1 MTVSAEST
9 LAGRDRLRTA
19 LMLPLGIAA
28 AVFAALLPLA
38 RVVLP
43 AQWMPGTVALVLLV
57 LAAGFLA
64 RRAGLA
70 ALAVTLI
77 ETGVWAAFMMLA
89 FLRDTALLWII
100 PTAGTADEVMQL
112 LATAAEEITYGA
124 APLRAGPALAF
135 LIVASVGLLT
145 VIVDHVVVT
154 ARMPLLAGIALIAV
168 SLIPSIVVPDDV
180 DVVAFVL
187 LAASILFL
195 MRVDTLSR
203 QAPAARAATRGAG
216 IPATAVGI
224 GAVAVVV
231 TLVVAPALPQPVARS
246 LPGGVNVGSGIDAT
260 LQLGDDLRRPREV
273 EVLRVHSSAPLPPY
287 LRATTLSTFDGAV
300 WLPDEDETAVLDDET
315 AMEPVSVPPDVRV
328 EEYTTDVSIQSLS
341 STWLPMPFPAVGV
354 SGLEGDWS
362 TVPYNRTVVSDGA
375 RTQDQDYEV
384 TTQVPRPTRE
394 QIRADVAAP
403 DGLSPELTQLP
414 DDLPAIVEDLAIEV
428 TEGTT
433 NDYDALIALQ
443 SWFRGPE
450 FRYSLDAPVE
460 DGFDG
465 TGAQAIAQ
473 FLDQKEG
480 YCVHYA
486 GAFALMARA
495 LDMPS
500 RIVVG
505 YLPGSSTTDAIERE
519 TVYSVSSSQLH
530 AWPEVHFDGLGWVS
544 FEPTNSLGTPTSFS
558 AALSLAGPDSGGT
571 EAEETEET
579 EPSPTPTLLPE
590 EEQNEESG
598 EALGTTS
605 GSDDALPALAVI
617 AALVLLLA
625 APAALRSVRARRL
638 LLAARRGDAAAA
650 WLVVQDTAIDLG
662 IPVPASDTPRTLAAR
677 LAQSHGAP
685 EAAMATLADALE
697 RASYAP
703 SGTIAAGDHDALAD
717 AAAASS
723 AALLRNA
730 PVARRIL
737 AVIAP
742 RSLVMRPGS
751 AFAGAGTHARA

>member
-9 LAGRDRLRTA
+9 VAGRDRLRIA

-28 AVFAALLPLA
+28 AIVAALLPLA

-43 AQWMPGTVALVLLV
+43 AQWMPGTLTLVLLV

-64 RRAGLA
+64 RRGGLA

-77 ETGVWAAFMMLA
+77 ETGVWAAFMMLV

-100 PTAGTADEVMQL
+100 PTAGTADELVQL

-168 SLIPSIVVPDDV
+168 SLIPSIVVPDDL

-273 EVLRVHSSAPLPPY
+273 EVLRVRSSAPLPPY

-384 TTQVPRPTRE
+384 VTQVPRPTRE
-394 QIRADVAAP
+394 QIRADEASP

-486 GAFALMARA
+486 GAFALMARV

-505 YLPGSSTTDAIERE
+505 YLPGTSTTDAIEGQ

-530 AWPEVHFDGLGWVS
+530 AWPEIHFEGLGWIS
-544 FEPTNSLGTPTSFS
+544 FEPTNSLGTPTNFS
-558 AALSLAGPDSGGT
+558 AATSLTGPAADRGDT
-571 EAEETEET
+571 AQTDDADPT
-579 EPSPTPTLLPE
+579 PTPTLLPE
-590 EEQNEESG
+590 ETAPQEGQALGDRGESG
-598 EALGTTS
+598 GAVPVIGVVTAL
-605 GSDDALPALAVI
+605 L
-617 AALVLLLA
+617 LLLA
-625 APAALRSVRARRL
+625 APGLVRAARTRRL
-638 LLAARRGDAAAA
+638 LAAARAGDAVAA
-650 WLVVQDTAIDLG
+650 WSVVQDAAIDLG
-662 IPVPASDTPRTLAAR
+662 IPVPAGDTRRTLAAR
-677 LAQSHGAP
+677 LVEDHGAP
-685 EAAMATLADALE
+685 SAALAVLVEAVE

-703 SGTIAAGDHDALAD
+703 SGTVASAAPETLAD
-717 AAAASS
+717 AAAASASELLGS
-723 AALLRNA
+723 A
-730 PVARRIL
+730 PIARRIL
-737 AVIAP
+737 AVATP

-751 AFAGAGTHARA
+751 AFAGAGARART

>member
-9 LAGRDRLRTA
+9 VAGRDRLRIA

-28 AVFAALLPLA
+28 AIVAALLPLA

-43 AQWMPGTVALVLLV
+43 AQWVPGTLTIVLLV

-77 ETGVWAAFMMLA
+77 ETGVWAAFMMLV

-100 PTAGTADEVMQL
+100 PTAGTADELVQL

-315 AMEPVSVPPDVRV
+315 AMEPVSVPADVRV

-394 QIRADVAAP
+394 QIRADVASP
-403 DGLSPELTQLP
+403 DGLGPELTQLP

-505 YLPGSSTTDAIERE
+505 YLPAPRRPTRSSARRSTRSRRRSSTPGRR
-519 TVYSVSSSQLH
+519 S
-530 AWPEVHFDGLGWVS
+530 
-544 FEPTNSLGTPTSFS
+544 TST
-558 AALSLAGPDSGGT
+558 GSGGS
-571 EAEETEET
+571 
-579 EPSPTPTLLPE
+579 PSSPPTA
-590 EEQNEESG
+590 S
-598 EALGTTS
+598 ARR
-605 GSDDALPALAVI
+605 PASPRHCHWPVRS
-617 AALVLLLA
+617 
-625 APAALRSVRARRL
+625 PAAQRPKRPRRRSRARRRPSCPKRNRTRR
-638 LLAARRGDAAAA
+638 AAKR
-650 WLVVQDTAIDLG
+650 
-662 IPVPASDTPRTLAAR
+662 
-677 LAQSHGAP
+677 
-685 EAAMATLADALE
+685 LE
-697 RASYAP
+697 RRAAPTTPSPP
-703 SGTIAAGDHDALAD
+703 SG
-717 AAAASS
+717 SS
-723 AALLRNA
+723 
-730 PVARRIL
+730 PPSCCCWRRR
-737 AVIAP
+737 P
-742 RSLVMRPGS
+742 R
-751 AFAGAGTHARA
+751 